1 MDFLVSG
8 VMCQVTFSMSY
19 PQIVEQLIEHFVK
32 LPGVGR
38 RSAER
43 MVLWMLSHPQE
54 DVLGFA
60 STMVRLTE
68 EMRFCK
74 ECNSLTDQ
82 EVCRICSD
90 ERRDRS
96 MICVVENPKDLI
108 AIERTGVYKGLYH
121 VLLGALS
128 PADGRGPGDLLL
140 EPLKQ
145 RIVRLEVKELV
156 IATDPDTEGEMT
168 ALHLIDEL
176 KPLGVKLSRI
186 GMGLPVGSS
195 VEYVDHSTLTMSM
208 NARREIGV

>member
-1 MDFLVSG
+1 
-8 VMCQVTFSMSY
+8 MSY

>member
-1 MDFLVSG
+1 
-8 VMCQVTFSMSY
+8 MSY

-176 KPLGVKLSRI
+176 KPLAVKLSRI
-186 GMGLPVGSS
+186 GMGLPMGSS

-208 NARREIGV
+208 NARREVGV